1 MSELLIDWR
10 DELAKAEIAFNEYM
24 TAHRDEDEAYTHEVD
39 LAMSQESDIIAQS
52 HRVDYLQQHKY
63 KKHYDIVVKL
73 RERIMYCERMVAATC
88 KIQEGEPMWWLELD
102 DSSKL
107 SRWYDPVKGK
117 GKSISLRDKPKVKK
131 RGRIVKV

>member
-10 DELAKAEIAFNEYM
+10 DELAKAEIAYNTYM
-24 TAHRDEDEAYTHEVD
+24 SAHRDDDDAYQHEVD
-39 LAMSQESDIIAQS
+39 LAMSHESDLLGQS
-52 HRVDYLQQHKY
+52 QRVDYLQQHKY

-73 RERIMYCERMVAATC
+73 RERIIYCEKMVAATC
-88 KIQEGEPMWWLELD
+88 NIQEGEPMWWLELD

-107 SRWYDPVKGK
+107 SRWHEPVK
-117 GKSISLRDKPKVKK
+117 GKSISLRDKPKVTK